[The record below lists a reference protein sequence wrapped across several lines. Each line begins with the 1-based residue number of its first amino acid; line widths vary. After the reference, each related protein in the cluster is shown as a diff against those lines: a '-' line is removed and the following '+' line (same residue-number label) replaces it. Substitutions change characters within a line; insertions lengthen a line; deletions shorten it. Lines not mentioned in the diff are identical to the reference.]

1 MEGRRSEEIF
11 ADQRDVE
18 DPDITIG
25 QDGETLLIR
34 RDAGVGDHATA
45 IAEQVI
51 YLATGDLPGEDRPKA
66 DLTTATGA

>member
-1 MEGRRSEEIF
+1 MPVVDPRTCFNLPGKRRRRNGRMEGRRSEEVF

-34 RDAGVGDHATA
+34 RDAGVGDHATNIEA
-45 IAEQVI
+45 
-51 YLATGDLPGEDRPKA
+51 G
-66 DLTTATGA
+66 

>member
-34 RDAGVGDHATA
+34 GDAGVGDHATNIEA
-45 IAEQVI
+45 GQLSPVS
-51 YLATGDLPGEDRPKA
+51 YTHLTLPTKA
-66 DLTTATGA
+66 